1 MKITSKV
8 WAGALLAGVL
18 LLGSALGA
26 TTARLVDSESRART
40 ATGER
45 QSPRREGYLDWLSA
59 ELALS
64 TDQQSQV
71 ETIVERHRER
81 MATLWREM
89 RPQFE
94 QTKSD
99 FRAEM
104 TSVLEEDQ
112 RARFAE
118 LVEQHSKHGRSWKR
132 GQKK

>member
-40 ATGER
+40 ASGER
-45 QSPRREGYLDWLSA
+45 QSPRREGYLDWLTA
-59 ELALS
+59 ELALA
-64 TDQQSQV
+64 TDQRAHV

-89 RPQFE
+89 RPRFE

-99 FRAEM
+99 FRVEM
-104 TSVLEEDQ
+104 ISVLDEDQ
-112 RARFAE
+112 QARFRE
-118 LVEQHSKHGRSWKR
+118 LVQQHSRHGRSWTR
-132 GQKK
+132 GEKK